1 MKKLLFPLAALVI
14 VVLLVLLRDSAGP
27 RPAAIGVA
35 VGDAAG
41 VRSSEISRSDAWPAS
56 NVPMDAAGEAE
67 STRSAVADA
76 PAEARS
82 ESRSLGGIW
91 IEVV

>member
-1 MKKLLFPLAALVI
+1 
-14 VVLLVLLRDSAGP
+14 
-27 RPAAIGVA
+27 
-35 VGDAAG
+35 
-41 VRSSEISRSDAWPAS
+41 
-56 NVPMDAAGEAE
+56 MDAAGEAE